1 MSSVPELKN
10 ELRAR
15 MKGVLAAM
23 SAEERAEKSAAILQR
38 LMVRPEFQT
47 ARTIMA
53 YSSFGT
59 EVETG
64 ELLRRCIEN
73 KQRLVL
79 PRIQAADNSM
89 HAHIVA
95 DLGRDLACHALG
107 FCEPLPDAPQA
118 ALEAIDLVLVPG
130 LAFSPDG
137 IRLGRGQGYYDRF
150 LARMPAFRIGL
161 AFDAQI
167 IPILP
172 ADAHDQR
179 VHAVL
184 TELQAYI

>member
-1 MSSVPELKN
+1 
-10 ELRAR
+10 
-15 MKGVLAAM
+15 MKRVLASM
-23 SAEERAEKSAAILQR
+23 SASERAAKSVGILER
-38 LMVRPEFQT
+38 IFVRPEYQA

-53 YSSFGT
+53 YYSFGT
-59 EVETG
+59 EVETA

-79 PRIQAADNSM
+79 PRIQSADNSM
-89 HAHIVA
+89 HAHIIA

-107 FCEPLPDAPQA
+107 FCEPRPDIPQA
-118 ALEAIDLVLVPG
+118 ALESIDLVLVPG

-137 IRLGRGQGYYDRF
+137 LRLGRGQGYYDRF
-150 LARMPAFRIGL
+150 LARTPAFRIGL

-167 IPILP
+167 IPVLP

-184 TELQAYI
+184 TESQSYA